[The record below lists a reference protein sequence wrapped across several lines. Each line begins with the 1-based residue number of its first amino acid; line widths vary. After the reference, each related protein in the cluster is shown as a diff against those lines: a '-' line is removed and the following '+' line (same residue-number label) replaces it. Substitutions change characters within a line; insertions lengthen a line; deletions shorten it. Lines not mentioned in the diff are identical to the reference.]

1 MPSTGQIGPLVL
13 VSEGSVAA
21 NTRRVEALTGVAGYQ
36 HLLGIRSQLRDM
48 ATLLRAPESG
58 VVDAARAL
66 TIRLKDQE
74 ERIAD
79 FEERARTETAGQVLE
94 GAEEHNGHTL
104 LVLHQP
110 GATPDELRALAF
122 QLRDRMSSGIGVI
135 GSDSGG
141 KAALLA
147 FVTPDLVA
155 EGVSAGEI
163 TGLAA
168 RVVGG
173 GGSRDPELAQAGGPK
188 GDEVPAALEVA
199 RDAARAA
206 LQGV

>member
-1 MPSTGQIGPLVL
+1 MARTVFDRLVEVDGFIIDKDGPPLIGVI
-13 VSEGSVAA
+13 V
-21 NTRRVEALTGVAGYQ
+21 TDR
-36 HLLGIRSQLRDM
+36 
-48 ATLLRAPESG
+48 SG
-58 VVDAARAL
+58 VDDAQR
-66 TIRLKDQE
+66 RLKDQE

-79 FEERARTETAGQVLE
+79 FEDSARTETAGQVLE
-94 GAEEHNGHTL
+94 GAEEHHGHTL